1 MNDLV
6 IVLKKLLRDVMLFT
20 RYGSG
25 LKLRAY
31 QEEVA
36 RTIVDSVVH
45 RKGYSIV
52 VVFPRQS
59 GKNELQA
66 QIETYMLTLFSQ
78 LDAEIVKVSP
88 TWKPQTLNAM
98 RRLERVLSRNLITR
112 ERWKKESGYIYRV
125 GSARIFFLSGAP
137 TANVVGATASTLLEC
152 DEAQDVLTS
161 KWDKEFAPMAA
172 STNATRVFWGT
183 MWTSRTLLARE
194 LRLARQA
201 EKQDGQRRAFVLCAD
216 DVAKEVPAY
225 GKFVA
230 EQIAKLGRSHPL
242 VKTQFYSEEIDAQCG
257 MFPPARR
264 AMMQG
269 ENSYQLSAVS
279 HQCYA
284 LLLDVAGEDEGAST
298 DDFINDNG
306 SGRRDS
312 TALTVVQVDL
322 STLADE
328 LIRLPTYRV
337 VNRTL
342 WTGEKHSAL
351 YGQIKALAE
360 SWQARYIV
368 VDATGIGAGLASF
381 LESAFP
387 GQVIPFVFSAK
398 SKSDLGW
405 DFISVIETGRYKD
418 PKIESSESRVASGK
432 TNDYSH
438 LSTLSSLFWK
448 QVEYCQATVLDG
460 PGKLMQWGV
469 PDGTRDPETGEYLH
483 DDLVISAALCAV
495 LDKQPWGIA
504 ESRVISQRDPLQ
516 GMKETF

>member
-1 MNDLV
+1 MNELV
-6 IVLKKLLRDVMLFT
+6 ITLKKLLRDVTLFT
-20 RYGSG
+20 RYASG

-31 QEEVA
+31 QEDVA
-36 RTIVDSVVH
+36 RAIVDSVVQ
-45 RKGYSIV
+45 RKGHSIV

-66 QIETYMLTLFSQ
+66 QIETYLLTLFSQ

-152 DEAQDVLTS
+152 DEAQDVLAS

-172 STNATRVFWGT
+172 STNATRVYWGT

-194 LRLARQA
+194 LILARQA
-201 EKQDGQRRAFVLCAD
+201 EKKDGMRRAFILSAD

-242 VKTQFYSEEIDAQCG
+242 VKTQFYSEEIDAESG

-269 ENSYQLSAVS
+269 EQSFQRSAISGQL
-279 HQCYA
+279 YA
-284 LLLDVAGEDEGAST
+284 FLLDVAGEDESKSAGEEALQQA
-298 DDFINDNG
+298 G
-306 SGRRDS
+306 RDS

-328 LIRLPTYRV
+328 LIRMPTYRV
-337 VNRTL
+337 VNRYL

-360 SWQARYIV
+360 SWQVRYIV

-387 GQVIPFVFSAK
+387 GQVIPFVFSSK

-405 DFISVIETGRYKD
+405 NFLSMIETGRYK
-418 PKIESSESRVASGK
+418 EYTV
-432 TNDYSH
+432 TNTPGRDDHSH
-438 LSTLSSLFWK
+438 FAALSSLFWK
-448 QVEYCQATVLDG
+448 QVEYCQAAVLDG
-460 PGKLMQWGV
+460 PGKIMQWGI
-469 PDGTRDPETGEYLH
+469 PDGTRDPETGKLLH
-483 DDLVISAALCAV
+483 DDLLISAALCAV
-495 LDKQPWGIA
+495 LDKQPWGTG
-504 ESRVISQRDPLQ
+504 ESRVAVHNDPLA
-516 GMKETF
+516 GLGEAF

>member
-6 IVLKKLLRDVMLFT
+6 TVLKKLLRDVTLFT
-20 RYGSG
+20 RYASG

-31 QEEVA
+31 QEAAA
-36 RTIVDSVVH
+36 RAIVDSVVQ
-45 RKGYSIV
+45 RKGHSIV
-52 VVFPRQS
+52 VIFPRQS

-125 GSARIFFLSGAP
+125 GAARIFFLSGAP

-152 DEAQDVLTS
+152 DEAQDVLTA

-201 EKQDGQRRAFVLCAD
+201 EKQDGVRRAFVLCAD

-242 VKTQFYSEEIDAQCG
+242 VKTQFYSEEIDAECG

-264 AMMQG
+264 AMMDG
-269 ENSYQLSAVS
+269 KHSYQLSAVNS
-279 HQCYA
+279 QLHV
-284 LLLDVAGEDEGAST
+284 LLLDVAGEDEGKA
-298 DDFINDNG
+298 NG
-306 SGRRDS
+306 EEELQHAGRDS

-322 STLADE
+322 STLSDE

-337 VNRTL
+337 VNRYL
-342 WTGEKHSAL
+342 WTGEKHSTL
-351 YGQIKALAE
+351 FGQIKALAE

-387 GQVIPFVFSAK
+387 GRVIPFVFSAK

-405 DFISVIETGRYKD
+405 DFISVIETGRYKE
-418 PKIESSESRVASGK
+418 PRIESSESRVESRK
-432 TNDYSH
+432 TNDFSR
-438 LSTLSSLFWK
+438 LTTLSSLFWK
-448 QVEYCQATVLDG
+448 QVEFCQATVLDG
-460 PGKLMQWGV
+460 PGKVMQWGV
-469 PDGTRDPETGEYLH
+469 PNGMRDPETGETLH

-495 LDKQPWGIA
+495 LDKQPWGVGESQIA
-504 ESRVISQRDPLQ
+504 VQADPLG
-516 GMKETF
+516 GMGEVF